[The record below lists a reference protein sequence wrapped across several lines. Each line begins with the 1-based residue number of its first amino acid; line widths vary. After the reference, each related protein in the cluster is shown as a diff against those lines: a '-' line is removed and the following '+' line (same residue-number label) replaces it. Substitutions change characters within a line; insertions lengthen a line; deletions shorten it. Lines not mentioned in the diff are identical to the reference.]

1 MSSQGSRNETAA
13 AVNGPDP
20 ASASSRERKLGGGG
34 GVVKTLKSRRI
45 AAERRPVT
53 EDELRAAD
61 RAITPEEVLALR
73 SVTRGKHFHDITLS
87 WVLFLDRF
95 QQVKRV

>member
-1 MSSQGSRNETAA
+1 MSGQSSRNETTA

-20 ASASSRERKLGGGG
+20 SAASSRERKHGG
-34 GVVKTLKSRRI
+34 GVVKRLKSRRS

-53 EDELRAAD
+53 EDELRASG

-73 SVTRGKHFHDITLS
+73 SVTRGKQHSSFISLIS
-87 WVLFLDRF
+87 
-95 QQVKRV
+95 

>member
-1 MSSQGSRNETAA
+1 MSSQSSRNETTA

-20 ASASSRERKLGGGG
+20 AAASSRERKHGG
-34 GVVKTLKSRRI
+34 GVVKRLKSRRS

-53 EDELRAAD
+53 EDELRASG

-73 SVTRGKHFHDITLS
+73 TVTRGKHFNIISLLYAFKKKLNSTGT
-87 WVLFLDRF
+87 
-95 QQVKRV
+95 RV

>member
-1 MSSQGSRNETAA
+1 MSSQSSRNETAAAPA

-20 ASASSRERKLGGGG
+20 ASASSRERKHGG
-34 GVVKTLKSRRI
+34 GVVKRLKSRRS

-53 EDELRAAD
+53 EDELRAAG

-73 SVTRGKHFHDITLS
+73 SVTRGKHFTLS
-87 WVLFLDRF
+87 WVFI
-95 QQVKRV
+95 